1 MMPPKILICNY
12 TPAEEKAWRFL
23 LRGFP
28 MLEVVSIP
36 PQQFGCTLAELTE
49 GTGKNGSG
57 EPTKVSGRMA
67 IFAGAQGELLKKLID
82 LSRQVTKEHAFRAIM
97 TESNRN
103 WTLNRLYKQ
112 LEREERSLMGEEKV
126 KM

>member
-1 MMPPKILICNY
+1 MTPPKILICNY
-12 TPAEEKAWRFL
+12 TPAEEKSWRFL

-28 MLEVVSIP
+28 MLTVISVP

-49 GTGKNGSG
+49 GTGKNGCG
-57 EPTKVSGRMA
+57 ELPKVSGRKA

-103 WTLNRLYKQ
+103 WTLTRLYAQ
-112 LEREERSLMGEEKV
+112 LEQEERSLMGKR
-126 KM
+126 K